1 LHRSTTGTDGESE
14 PDEPVVPAGAADDE
28 FRNFPVVETLEE
40 NEVVDPLW
48 GPLPVGLNTE
58 MANRVFPT
66 CTMEI
71 QGHLGV
77 DAPAAPSEQKFFWEL
92 GDGFHGS
99 AEVAHQQDVAIHIA
113 ENVVDGDLLSPVED
127 AGEILGA
134 AAVAA
139 NVWNLTDAQLA
150 ADRGGAFLVP
160 EENEFDAGVEK
171 FPTLQGVA
179 LDDGNLSDERLWRG
193 EEGEHG
199 V

>member
-1 LHRSTTGTDGESE
+1 
-14 PDEPVVPAGAADDE
+14 
-28 FRNFPVVETLEE
+28 
-40 NEVVDPLW
+40 
-48 GPLPVGLNTE
+48 
-58 MANRVFPT
+58 M
-66 CTMEI
+66 
-71 QGHLGV
+71 
-77 DAPAAPSEQKFFWEL
+77 
-92 GDGFHGS
+92 
-99 AEVAHQQDVAIHIA
+99 
-113 ENVVDGDLLSPVED
+113 DGDLLSPVED